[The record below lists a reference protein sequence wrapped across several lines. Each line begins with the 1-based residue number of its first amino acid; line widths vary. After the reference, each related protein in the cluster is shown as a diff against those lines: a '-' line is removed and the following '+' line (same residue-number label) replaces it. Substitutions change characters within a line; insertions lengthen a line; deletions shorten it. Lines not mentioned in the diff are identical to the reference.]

1 MLLAVKT
8 LKLPVIGED
17 GSVGS
22 VTASDIVMSRVT
34 SRGGATEISHL
45 TYSIISCGVVLY
57 FKMGKGYNN
66 KSEL

>member
-22 VTASDIVMSRVT
+22 VTASDIVMSRDT
-34 SRGGATEISHL
+34 SSGAATEISHL
-45 TYSIISCGVVLY
+45 TQALYHVV
-57 FKMGKGYNN
+57 
-66 KSEL
+66 